1 MSISKIIGYIRGSVT
16 IRAEG
21 MFLERFLNIC
31 MHRNILL
38 RDVKRRGENA
48 IDARISI
55 RGFREIR
62 PIARKTRT
70 RVRLCRRYGLPFF
83 LHRFHK
89 RRFAL
94 SGVFLFIAVLWY
106 LSSHIM
112 GIDIIGCERLSA
124 AEIEQGLKNAG
135 VYRGAAVRR
144 IEPKSV
150 QNKMMTAFDDI
161 AWIGVNIKG
170 SKAYIEV
177 RERLDT
183 KRVENAD
190 VPCNLIACRDGI
202 IRLLEVKAGQ
212 TTVKVNDM
220 VEKGDLLVSG
230 VIDSTKEGI
239 RYAHSFGEVYA
250 DTEYQ
255 KSGTYPLEYV
265 EKIYTGEA
273 KSKFTVSAFGKALPL
288 YFKSGSPFEYSDK
301 TETRTEY
308 SLFGNKL
315 PPFAIGKVNYRE
327 YTPEK
332 RKRTAEQTVNL
343 AKKELEKE
351 LKSEISPSA
360 EIKDIEMSFVEEK
373 NSVTVTVKILCY
385 EDIAEQSAIDKIENL
400 NYNEDSENT

>member
-1 MSISKIIGYIRGSVT
+1 MSVAKIIGYIRGSVT

-31 MHRNILL
+31 MHRGILL

-55 RGFREIR
+55 QGFREIR

-70 RVRLCRRYGLPFF
+70 RVRLCRRYGLPFL
-83 LHRFHK
+83 LHQFRK

-94 SGVFLFIAVLWY
+94 SGVLLFVAVLWY
-106 LSSHIM
+106 LSTHIM
-112 GIDIIGCERLSA
+112 GIDITGCERLSA
-124 AEIEQGLKNAG
+124 AEIEQGLKAVG
-135 VYRGAAVRR
+135 VYRGAAVRK

-161 AWIGVNIKG
+161 SWIGVNIKG
-170 SKAYIEV
+170 SKVYIEV

-183 KRVENAD
+183 KRVENTD
-190 VPCNLIACRDGI
+190 VPCNLVARRDGM

-265 EKIYTGEA
+265 EKIYTGKD
-273 KSKFTVSAFGKALPL
+273 KSRFAVSLFGKELPL
-288 YFKSGSPFEYSDK
+288 YLKSGSPFEYSDK

-308 SLFGNKL
+308 SLLGNKL

-343 AKKELEKE
+343 AKKELEE
-351 LKSEISPSA
+351 GLRNEISPLA
-360 EIKDIEMSFVEEK
+360 EIRNVQSTFTQTEK
-373 NSVTVTVKILCY
+373 AVTVTVKIQCY
-385 EDIAEQSAIDKIENL
+385 EDIAEQSAIDKIENM

>member
-21 MFLERFLNIC
+21 LFLERFLNIC
-31 MHRNILL
+31 MHRGILL

-55 RGFREIR
+55 QGFREIR

-70 RVRLCRRYGLPFF
+70 RVRLCRRYGLPFQ
-83 LHRFHK
+83 LHRFRK

-106 LSSHIM
+106 LSTHIM
-112 GIDIIGCERLSA
+112 GIDIIGCERLTC
-124 AEIEQGLKNAG
+124 AEIEQGLKAAG
-135 VYRGAAVRR
+135 VYRGAAVRK

-177 RERLDT
+177 KERLDT

-202 IRLLEVKAGQ
+202 IKLLEVKAGQ
-212 TTVKVNDM
+212 TAVKVNDM

-265 EKIYTGEA
+265 EKIYTGKE
-273 KSKFTVSAFGKALPL
+273 KSRFTVSAYGKELPL

-301 TETRTEY
+301 TETKTEY
-308 SLFGNKL
+308 NLLGKKL
-315 PPFAIGKVNYRE
+315 LPIAIGKESYKE

-332 RKRTAEQTVNL
+332 RKRTAKQAVEL
-343 AKKELEKE
+343 GRAELEKE
-351 LKSEISPSA
+351 IKKEISPSA
-360 EIKDIEMSFVEEK
+360 EIKDIETSFVQEK

-385 EDIAEQSAIDKIENL
+385 EDIAEQSAIDKIENM
-400 NYNEDSENT
+400 NYNGDSENT

>member
-1 MSISKIIGYIRGSVT
+1 MSISKIIAYMRGSVT

-21 MFLERFLNIC
+21 LFLERFLNIC
-31 MHRNILL
+31 MHRGILL
-38 RDVKRRGENA
+38 RDVKRRGENV

-55 RGFREIR
+55 QGFREIR

-83 LHRFHK
+83 LHRFRK

-106 LSSHIM
+106 LTSHIM
-112 GIDIIGCERLSA
+112 GIDIVGCERLSST
-124 AEIEQGLKNAG
+124 EIEQGLKAAG
-135 VYRGAAVRR
+135 VYRGAAVRK

-150 QNKMMTAFDDI
+150 QNKMMTYFDDI

-177 RERLDT
+177 HERLDT

-202 IRLLEVKAGQ
+202 IKLLEVKAGQ

-265 EKIYTGEA
+265 EKIYTGEE
-273 KSKFTVSAFGKALPL
+273 KSRFTVSVFGKELPL
-288 YFKSGSPFEYSDK
+288 YFKSGSPYEYSDK
-301 TETRTEY
+301 TETKTEY
-308 SLFGNKL
+308 NLLGKKL
-315 PPFAIGKVNYRE
+315 LPLAIGTARYKE

-332 RKRTAEQTVNL
+332 RKRTANQAVEQGR
-343 AKKELEKE
+343 AELEKE

-360 EIKDIEMSFVEEK
+360 EIKDIETSFVQEK
-373 NSVTVTVKILCY
+373 NTVTVTVKILCY

-400 NYNEDSENT
+400 NYNENSENT